1 MLAML
6 LDAHPRG
13 PGKPPQGRIRR
24 FTRSASP
31 HMRAS
36 RWPVSR
42 NYRRYDW
49 SASSGPVVANDP
61 VNGTDPT
68 GMQGCSDAGKGDQA
82 GLGGQC
88 VDASSYNEKKDGT
101 NTAVSTPEIDA
112 SARQN
117 MSSIANDA
125 GPNENIAQFDQ
136 NGSEVT
142 FTPLSTKTTEGG
154 DTTQGRANAI
164 GDPDAVG
171 HSHPDLGNKSNIA
184 PGYENRRI
192 GDHVQVNAGR
202 PNYITN
208 SGSVIVIERSQGQF
222 RARVISGTPS
232 AREMRAVRQQLNR
245 LQRGSR

>member
-1 MLAML
+1 MR
-6 LDAHPRG
+6 LDAPSRG
-13 PGKPPQGRIRR
+13 PQKPPQGRIRR
-24 FTRSASP
+24 V
-31 HMRAS
+31 
-36 RWPVSR
+36 PVSR
-42 NYRRYDW
+42 LRRVRLSRWTASRNIRCYDGT
-49 SASSGPVVANDP
+49 ASSGSVVANDP
-61 VNGTDPT
+61 INGRDPT
-68 GMQGCSDAGKGDQA
+68 GMQGCSDAGSGDQA

-101 NTAVSTPEIDA
+101 ATTVSTPEIDT

-136 NGSEVT
+136 TGSEVA

-154 DTTQGRANAI
+154 ETTQGRATAI
-164 GDPDAVG
+164 GNPDAVG
-171 HSHPDLGNKSNIA
+171 HSHPDLGNKPNIT

-202 PNYITN
+202 PNYIIN

-222 RARVISGTPS
+222 RARVISGNPS
-232 AREMRAVRQQLNR
+232 AREMRVVRQQLNR